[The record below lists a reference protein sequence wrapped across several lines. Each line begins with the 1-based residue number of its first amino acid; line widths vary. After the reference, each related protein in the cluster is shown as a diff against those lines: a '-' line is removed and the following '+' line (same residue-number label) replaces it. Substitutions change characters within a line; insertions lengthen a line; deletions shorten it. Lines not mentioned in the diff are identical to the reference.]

1 MENQQDKEQDK
12 EQLGMK
18 IIELEPRLTRYCRKV
33 WPDFYEEIANKTII
47 KFCEK
52 IDEFVYVNDAKLF
65 NYIKSLA
72 RGKALNEYRLDE
84 SKYQPGS
91 LNQMAEDYG
100 FQPAQVVVEKTEEID
115 YREVMA
121 KLKLGIAILKALI
134 NQGKPEQLFLLP
146 EASDD
151 QIRQQKTPRK
161 QKNNINNA
169 QQQMQLW

>member
-1 MENQQDKEQDK
+1 MEVKSMENQQDKEQDK

-100 FQPAQVVVEKTEEID
+100 FQPAQVVV
-115 YREVMA
+115 
-121 KLKLGIAILKALI
+121 
-134 NQGKPEQLFLLP
+134 
-146 EASDD
+146 
-151 QIRQQKTPRK
+151 
-161 QKNNINNA
+161 
-169 QQQMQLW
+169 